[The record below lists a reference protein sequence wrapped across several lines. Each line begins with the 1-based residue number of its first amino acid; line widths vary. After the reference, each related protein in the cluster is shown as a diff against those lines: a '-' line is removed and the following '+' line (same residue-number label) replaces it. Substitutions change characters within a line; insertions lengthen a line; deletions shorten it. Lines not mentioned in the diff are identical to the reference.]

1 MQEIDEYD
9 NLLEINTIHFWCF
22 HICPPIVPQ
31 IFRGTNFILMVLP
44 VVCTFLILV
53 DSDWSLPLKEVVS
66 GCLTMQYALVLVAS
80 GRLFRLGDDVKMV

>member
-1 MQEIDEYD
+1 
-9 NLLEINTIHFWCF
+9 
-22 HICPPIVPQ
+22 
-31 IFRGTNFILMVLP
+31 MVLP

-66 GCLTMQYALVLVAS
+66 GWLIMQYALVLVAS